1 MTLDLGRFCLYSR
14 KCVSFSGGGREAV
27 PSRGDGFFPLLT
39 DHLGCLPAELLGGSS
54 VLRCLVPVGVRFGSG
69 FPSAH

>member
-14 KCVSFSGGGREAV
+14 KCISFSGGEREAV

-39 DHLGCLPAELLGGSS
+39 DHLGSLPAELSGRLLRAPLLGSCWG
-54 VLRCLVPVGVRFGSG
+54 
-69 FPSAH
+69 